1 MLRDKFCRHR
11 RGFYYAI
18 LVLEHKTSLKVN
30 TKTLKNA
37 RIDRPHILASHR
49 CETFQKL
56 LDIDIAQVRRTFS
69 GILLSKNER

>member
-1 MLRDKFCRHR
+1 MLFL
-11 RGFYYAI
+11 FW
-18 LVLEHKTSLKVN
+18 N
-30 TKTLKNA
+30 TKRVLRQILK

-56 LDIDIAQVRRTFS
+56 LHIDIAQVRRTFL